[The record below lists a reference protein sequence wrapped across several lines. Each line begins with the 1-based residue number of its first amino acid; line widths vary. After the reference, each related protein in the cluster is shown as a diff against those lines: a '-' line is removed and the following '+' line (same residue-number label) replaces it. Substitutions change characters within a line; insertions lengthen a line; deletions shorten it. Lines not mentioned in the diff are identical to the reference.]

1 MTLTLVGEPRQ
12 GRVAVTDQ
20 FTGTVREVACDLYD
34 AVDMNDVS
42 REPWLVWVLDG
53 EQQAAVPASW
63 YNEQ

>member
-12 GRVAVTDQ
+12 GRVAETDQ

-34 AVDMNDVS
+34 AVDDN
-42 REPWLVWVLDG
+42 EPWLVWVLDG